1 MKASEKQL
9 IMGRRNVL
17 RMMGLGSVAMLS
29 SGFVDIQ
36 AVEPSDMKPRPKPVI
51 NPGNSPV
58 AFTTGTDRHQMLF
71 EVIKPFENEI
81 KAGLKKKQLVIKP
94 NMVVT
99 NKELC
104 ATHKDAIRALLEYLK
119 PIYKGQV
126 IIAESSSS
134 VNSSDGFK
142 NYGYTDLE
150 KDYNIKFVDL
160 NSTGPGKPYYIIDR
174 NLHLDRIEVAD
185 IFANPEYY
193 VISLCRP
200 KTHNTVVMTAGIKNI
215 IMAAPLN
222 PGAVNGGRPISY
234 KRNMHSGGP
243 RWLHYNMF
251 LLMQSIRPDFT
262 IIDGV
267 EGMEGNGPIGGTPVD
282 HRIALAGPDAVA
294 VDSMCARLMNVPL
307 ENIGY
312 LNYCAAAGIGNMDR
326 DKIDII
332 GSNDPEKSV
341 ITYQMGS
348 NINTQL
354 EWKDPLNLPS
364 QGQRPQ
370 QPAPASPTPPAQP
383 ASASP
388 TPPAQPSNTAAPQ
401 KQS

>member
-1 MKASEKQL
+1 MGQSEKQL
-9 IMGRRNVL
+9 VVGRRNAL
-17 RMMGLGSVAMLS
+17 KMLGLGSAAMLS
-29 SGFVDIQ
+29 TGFSDII
-36 AVEPSDMKPRPKPVI
+36 AAEPVDMKPKPKPVTGY
-51 NPGNSPV
+51 GNSPV

-71 EVIKPFENEI
+71 EVIKPFESEI

-99 NKELC
+99 NKELS
-104 ATHKDAIRALLEYLK
+104 ATPKEAIRALLEYLK
-119 PIYKGQV
+119 PIYKGQI

-134 VNSSDGFK
+134 VNSSDGFA
-142 NYGYTDLE
+142 NYGYTDLA

-160 NSTGPGKPYYIIDR
+160 NSTSPGKPYYIIDR

-185 IFANPEYY
+185 IFANPDYY
-193 VISLCRP
+193 VISICRP
-200 KTHNTVVMTAGIKNI
+200 KTHNTVVMTGGIKNI

-222 PGAVNGGRPISY
+222 PGAVNGGKPISY

-282 HRIALAGPDAVA
+282 HRIALAGPDVVA
-294 VDSMCARLMNVPL
+294 VDAMCASLMDIPL

-312 LNYCAAAGIGNMDR
+312 LNYCAAAGIGNVDR
-326 DKIDII
+326 SRIDII
-332 GSNDPEKSV
+332 GDKDPAKSV
-341 ITYQMGS
+341 ITYKMGS
-348 NINTQL
+348 NITYQL
-354 EWKDPLNLPS
+354 EWKDQLNLPS
-364 QGQRPQ
+364 QGQRPPQ
-370 QPAPASPTPPAQP
+370 QAQP
-383 ASASP
+383 AQG
-388 TPPAQPSNTAAPQ
+388 TPGQAATQTTQ
-401 KQS
+401 K

>member
-1 MKASEKQL
+1 MGQSEKQL
-9 IMGRRNVL
+9 VVGRRNAL
-17 RMMGLGSVAMLS
+17 KMLGLGSAAMLS
-29 SGFVDIQ
+29 TGFSDII
-36 AVEPSDMKPRPKPVI
+36 AAEPVDMKPKPKPVTGY
-51 NPGNSPV
+51 GNSPV

-71 EVIKPFENEI
+71 EVIKPFESEI

-99 NKELC
+99 NKELS
-104 ATHKDAIRALLEYLK
+104 ATPKEAIRALLEYLK
-119 PIYKGQV
+119 PIYKGQI

-134 VNSSDGFK
+134 VNSSDGFA
-142 NYGYTDLE
+142 NYGYTDLA

-185 IFANPEYY
+185 IFANPDYY
-193 VISLCRP
+193 VISICRP
-200 KTHNTVVMTAGIKNI
+200 KTHNTVVMTGGIKNI

-222 PGAVNGGRPISY
+222 PGAVNGGKPISY

-282 HRIALAGPDAVA
+282 HRIALAGPDVVA
-294 VDSMCARLMNVPL
+294 VDAMSASLMDIPL

-312 LNYCAAAGIGNMDR
+312 LNYCAAAGIGNVDR
-326 DKIDII
+326 SKIDII
-332 GSNDPEKSV
+332 GDKDPAKSV
-341 ITYQMGS
+341 ITYKMGS
-348 NINTQL
+348 NINYQL
-354 EWKDPLNLPS
+354 EWKDQLNLPS
-364 QGQRPQ
+364 QGQRPPQ
-370 QPAPASPTPPAQP
+370 QAQP
-383 ASASP
+383 AQA
-388 TPPAQPSNTAAPQ
+388 TPGQAATQTTQ
-401 KQS
+401 K

>member
-1 MKASEKQL
+1 MKATEKEL
-9 IMGRRNVL
+9 VVGRRNAL
-17 RMMGLGSVAMLS
+17 KMIGLGSAAMLS
-29 SGFVDIQ
+29 VGFRDIQ
-36 AVEPSDMKPRPKPVI
+36 AVEPLDMRPKAKPFM
-51 NPGNSPV
+51 NDGNSPV
-58 AFTTGTDRHQMLF
+58 AFTTGTDRQQMLVDVF
-71 EVIKPFENEI
+71 KPFENEI

-104 ATHKDAIRALLEYLK
+104 ATHKDALGALLEYLK

-150 KDYNIKFVDL
+150 KNYNVKFVDL

-185 IFANPEYY
+185 IFANPDYY
-193 VISLCRP
+193 VISICRP
-200 KTHNTVVMTAGIKNI
+200 KTHNSVVMTGGIKNI

-222 PGAVNGGRPISY
+222 PGSVNGGKPISY
-234 KRNMHSGGP
+234 KRNMHSGGS
-243 RWLHYNMF
+243 RFLHYNMF

-282 HRIALAGPDAVA
+282 HRIALAGFDSVA
-294 VDSMCARLMNVPL
+294 VDSMCARLMGIPL

-312 LNYCAAAGIGNMDR
+312 INYCAAAGIGNMDR
-326 DKIDII
+326 HKIDII
-332 GSNDPEKSV
+332 GDKDPDKSV
-341 ITYQMGS
+341 IAYKMGS
-348 NINTQL
+348 NINNQL
-354 EWKDPLNLPS
+354 EWKEPLNLPG
-364 QGQRPQ
+364 QGQRPP
-370 QPAPASPTPPAQP
+370 QPAPTAPTAPTAPA
-383 ASASP
+383 A
-388 TPPAQPSNTAAPQ
+388 PAQPS
-401 KQS
+401 KQTV